1 MRAARGWG
9 PEMGVRLFLDG
20 RELVAGGAV
29 SPPAVVLCLAVPR
42 AAREPGGRGAGGA
55 GRGEEVRSGPG
66 DVWEHLG
73 DEVRWLRAWAGRL
86 VAVVGVAAL
95 TVSAKCPGA
104 VDRELVL
111 LLWGGAGGMFFLLT
125 AMVLF
130 NKDRVRD
137 PPPEAGR
144 VTALPQ

>member
-1 MRAARGWG
+1 M
-9 PEMGVRLFLDG
+9 
-20 RELVAGGAV
+20 
-29 SPPAVVLCLAVPR
+29 
-42 AAREPGGRGAGGA
+42 
-55 GRGEEVRSGPG
+55 RSGPG

-95 TVSAKCPGA
+95 AVSAKCPGA